1 MVVENEFGP
10 VVQLNRTSDS
20 GSESRGFESRRG
32 HKMNK
37 STHPFMQLL
46 VMLAIALG
54 MTLVASIFVLLLPLM
69 GVPVTTPAGLRWG
82 QVITSLLAF
91 AVPVLVMTAI
101 YYKGSAREYYGLEIS
116 GRTWG
121 VALAGV
127 MAMLLVVPVNEVLTE
142 WNDSW
147 DLGAVG
153 RMLRSIQEQTE
164 GVLDTLM
171 SADTVG
177 GLVAN
182 LLVVALTAAVCE
194 ELFFRCGIQNL
205 LQRWFRNR
213 HAAVWVAAAVF
224 SIAHGEL
231 FSFVPRFVLGVLLGY
246 LYAYGRSPLP
256 NMLAHFVNNA
266 IVVVLYW
273 LVARG
278 VLDID
283 PEAPL
288 RFPWPLTVGCTI
300 AAVAVMWVTLSGNNR
315 KNSSV

>member
-1 MVVENEFGP
+1 M
-10 VVQLNRTSDS
+10 
-20 GSESRGFESRRG
+20 
-32 HKMNK
+32 H
-37 STHPFMQLL
+37 LL

-54 MTLVASIFVLLLPLM
+54 MLIVASLLSMLLPLA
-69 GVPVTTPAGLRWG
+69 GVPVNSPAGIRWA
-82 QVITSLLAF
+82 QTLTSVLTF
-91 AVPVLVMTAI
+91 AAPVLIMTAI
-101 YYKGSAREYYGLEIS
+101 YYKGNAREYYGMDFG
-116 GRTWG
+116 GRTWY

-127 MAMLLVVPVNEVLTE
+127 VAMLLVVPLNEMLAE

-147 DLGAVG
+147 DLGRVG
-153 RMLRSIQEQTE
+153 EMLRSVQEQTE
-164 GVLDTLM
+164 GLVAELM
-171 SADTVG
+171 STDTVG

-182 LLVVALTAAVCE
+182 LVVVALVAAVCE

-224 SIAHGEL
+224 SLAHGEL

-246 LYAYGRSPLP
+246 LYAFSRSPLP

-278 VLDID
+278 VLDVD
-283 PEAPL
+283 PEAPMH
-288 RFPWPLTVGCTI
+288 FPLPLTVGCTL
-300 AAVAVMWVTLSGNNR
+300 AAIGVVWVALSGKNR
-315 KNSSV
+315 KNSTL